1 MVANVLTTDD
11 KDRRDYRRDYR
22 RDHRRDNY
30 RYLYKDHGRTL
41 V

>member
-41 V
+41 G